1 MEEVKE
7 EEREADLEDYES
19 NVIGIGNR
27 IQGASESNAVAP
39 MMQARREEASP
50 NQEDEIAVEGRNY
63 VEDNNAQP

>member
-1 MEEVKE
+1 MEEVKSE
-7 EEREADLEDYES
+7 EGADLEDYES